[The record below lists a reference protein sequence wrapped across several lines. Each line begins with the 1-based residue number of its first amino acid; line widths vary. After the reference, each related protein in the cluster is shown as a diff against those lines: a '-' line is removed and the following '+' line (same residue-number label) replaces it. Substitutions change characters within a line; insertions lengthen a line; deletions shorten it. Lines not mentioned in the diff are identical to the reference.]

1 MATSEANLKNP
12 DNKDNNEESPSTSPF
27 KNPKILIGII
37 VISVIVIVA
46 VVVIAVVL
54 AKSDDSS
61 ESSVVED
68 DIGDE
73 RWVEAYEKAK
83 NFLKSFSY
91 EEKYLLLYGEYNV
104 AKTCVGGISPIP
116 ERGFPGICLQDGPA
130 GVRPSNYATTWQASI
145 NSAATFNRDLVR
157 EVGFAQA
164 ITPELC
170 IPSIILAPNS
180 PTRKGSTPYDSQILP
195 PLGCFI
201 ILIQGVNIILTPLSL
216 NSPACANPTSRT
228 KSLLK
233 VAAEFIEACQVVA

>member
-83 NFLKSFSY
+83 NFLKPFSY

-130 GVRPSNYATTWQASI
+130 GVRPSDYATTWQASI
-145 NSAATFNRDLVR
+145 NSAATFNRD
-157 EVGFAQA
+157 
-164 ITPELC
+164 
-170 IPSIILAPNS
+170 
-180 PTRKGSTPYDSQILP
+180 
-195 PLGCFI
+195 
-201 ILIQGVNIILTPLSL
+201 
-216 NSPACANPTSRT
+216 
-228 KSLLK
+228 
-233 VAAEFIEACQVVA
+233 